1 MNNVINANLWTPNH
15 EAELKEIGDAAL
27 RKKILAAFVS
37 FDELV
42 SARADLLNLHRTL
55 AAWEKIKSAGF
66 EEDEKKLRVNQ
77 DSEAY
82 PALIRR
88 AINERRHDAIE
99 ELQACVWAWAT
110 QKLADAV
117 APEVRRCLRK
127 AAAVIREQ
135 IAVVVETEDRLAKVY
150 KYDGPRTRSE
160 LIAGLETQATRFEKD
175 AEAQFKLD
183 WHWRPKIAL
192 GMYFHEAL

>member
-1 MNNVINANLWTPNH
+1 MNNVINAELWAPNY
-15 EAELKEIGDAAL
+15 EAELKKIGDSAL
-27 RKKILAAFVS
+27 RKTIHAAFVP
-37 FDELV
+37 FDERIN
-42 SARADLLNLHRTL
+42 ARSELLNLHRTL
-55 AAWEKIKSAGF
+55 EAWKKLQADGF
-66 EEDEKKLRVNQ
+66 EADEKKLRVNQ

-127 AAAVIREQ
+127 AAAEIREQ
-135 IAVVVETEDRLAKVY
+135 IAVVISTEDKLAKVY
-150 KYDGPRTRSE
+150 GYDGPKTRSE
-160 LIAGLETQATRFEKD
+160 LIAGLEGQAKRFEKD